1 MSTHTHTQTDAAP
14 VAVSAPVIHP
24 RSAAR
29 LQDQLA
35 AARYIIAIQDR
46 DYELLARTCFW
57 LALWG
62 CAATLAAV
70 FFAVI

>member
-1 MSTHTHTQTDAAP
+1 MSTHAHTQTDAAP

-46 DYELLARTCFW
+46 DYAVLTRICFW

>member
-1 MSTHTHTQTDAAP
+1 MRTHTHTQTDAAP

-24 RSAAR
+24 SSADR
-29 LQDQLA
+29 LRDQLA
-35 AARYIIAIQDR
+35 AARFIIAMQDR
-46 DYELLARTCFW
+46 DYEVLARTCFW